1 MSLLPYLTN
10 PPAERYETIGNS
22 RTGTIKIRS
31 IAAISEPEMDYI
43 DANRQN
49 WYMQLASMARSIH
62 TELGKRY
69 KFEDVFD
76 TLKAPLLNQAPKVD
90 LGEKTLAFQPVYDK
104 IQRHNSALMAVAILR
119 NRVPSLAGLT
129 IEQFKDESKVPAAMQ
144 RLLIEFAANE
154 SEGWPDDKDSLEAAE
169 APTTNAAPTEEEAVK

>member
-1 MSLLPYLTN
+1 MSFLPFLTN

-22 RTGTIKIRS
+22 RTGTLKIRS
-31 IAAISEPEMDYI
+31 ISAISEPEMEFI
-43 DANRQN
+43 DANKQN

-62 TELGKRY
+62 AEMGKRY

-90 LGEKTLAFQPVYDK
+90 LGDKTLAFQPVYDK

-119 NRVPSLAGLT
+119 NRVPGMGSLT

-144 RLLIEFAANE
+144 RLLVEFAANE
-154 SEGWPDDKDSLEAAE
+154 SEGWPDDKDSLDTVE
-169 APTTNAAPTEEEAVK
+169 APVANAAPTEDEAVK